1 MPKDGKKSKKEKK
14 DKPEAAPSAD
24 AGGGDDTGSKT
35 SKKSKPKGT
44 GRAELG
50 SAEFKAEV
58 ARLRDSNLAKNAKK
72 EEGRK
77 SAKNDLKQALET
89 TLQLLNKGLKM
100 CNTDNANSLLENCAA
115 DAEKLKIQMGQ
126 DDDYIE
132 EVRFKHNKLSDLL
145 DETRAFTP
153 QQLQKDLVRNREIR
167 AKCSQLIR
175 GDAPIEQLVN
185 PEELLELVKVR
196 NSIRLWF
203 GGANMAKAIGS
214 VAIAETDE
222 KSLFVGNPSDLKFR
236 PKNM

>member
-14 DKPEAAPSAD
+14 DRPAAPAAD
-24 AGGGDDTGSKT
+24 GPADDTGSKA

-50 SAEFKAEV
+50 SSEFKAEV
-58 ARLRDSNLAKNAKK
+58 QRLRDSNLAKNAKK

-77 SAKNDLKQALET
+77 QAKSDLKQALET

-132 EVRFKHNKLSDLL
+132 EVRFKHNKLNDLL

-153 QQLQKDLVRNREIR
+153 QQLQKDLIRNRDIR
-167 AKCSQLIR
+167 AKCSTLIR

-222 KSLFVGNPSDLKFR
+222 KSLFLGNPSDLKFR
-236 PKNM
+236 SKNA

>member
-14 DKPEAAPSAD
+14 DKPAGAAAPA
-24 AGGGDDTGSKT
+24 AGGDDTGSKA
-35 SKKSKPKGT
+35 SKRSKPKGT

-50 SAEFKAEV
+50 GGEFMAEV
-58 ARLRDSNLAKNAKK
+58 ARLRDSNLAKNTKK

-77 SAKNDLKQALET
+77 QAKSDLKQALET

-100 CNTDNANSLLENCAA
+100 CNTDNANSILENCAA

-126 DDDYIE
+126 DDDYVE
-132 EVRFKHNKLSDLL
+132 EVRFKHNKLNDLL

-153 QQLQKDLVRNREIR
+153 QQLQKDLIRNRDIR
-167 AKCSQLIR
+167 SKCSQLIR
-175 GDAPIEQLVN
+175 GDSPVEQLVN

-222 KSLFVGNPSDLKFR
+222 KSLFVGNISDLKFR
-236 PKNM
+236 PKNT